1 MKADGAPVIE
11 LTIGEHDRGTD
22 RSILDAMH
30 ESALGGNTGY
40 AAVPGSPAL
49 RERIAARIAERTG
62 VATGP
67 ENVLVVPGGQ
77 AALLYAHH
85 AVCNPGDT
93 ALFIDPHYATFP
105 GTIRA
110 VGAKPLAIRASAENG
125 FLPDPQDVARA
136 AVGAASLLINSPNN
150 PTGAVYGERILEG
163 LARVARDHG
172 MWVVSDEVYDTQV
185 WDGAHLSIRACD
197 AMAAQTLVV
206 GSLSKSHAMTG
217 SRIGWVVGPE
227 EAIAH
232 MENLA
237 LCANYGVAGFVQ
249 DAALFALG
257 LVAEFERRVAAPFL
271 RRRDLAL
278 KRIAAQRI
286 VRAARPAGAM
296 YLMLDIRETG
306 TVGDESSPSGPARRA
321 ARRRDAWRELR
332 RSGGGARAGRADGRR
347 RIACAGAPTAF
358 SIWRRMSRRSR
369 CRTRHERADTPAG
382 GRSGRDGRHGG
393 ACRRAAM
400 RAVEHAG
407 FLRNRLSRA
416 DRAVS
421 RGGRRSERPATR
433 RGARR
438 STSPQPSASSAR
450 SRFWPKRAPPWRRA
464 PRAASHRFRRRW
476 MQGGVRDVIRA
487 LLDAGGRSECPAA
500 RQRHARR
507 G

>member
-1 MKADGAPVIE
+1 MKLSRSITGIVDNGSDGWETFYRARRMKADGAPVIE

-30 ESALGGNTGY
+30 ESALSGNTGY

-125 FLPDPQDVARA
+125 FLPDPRDVARA
-136 AVGAASLLINSPNN
+136 ADGAASLLINSPNN

-172 MWVVSDEVYDTQV
+172 LWVVSDEVYDTQV

-257 LVAEFERRVAAPFL
+257 LGAEFERRVAAPFL

-306 TVGDESSPSGPARRA
+306 LSGREFAERLLDERLVAVMPGESFGAAASGHVRVALTVDDESLAHA
-321 ARRRDAWRELR
+321 I
-332 RSGGGARAGRADGRR
+332 DG
-347 RIACAGAPTAF
+347 
-358 SIWRRMSRRSR
+358 
-369 CRTRHERADTPAG
+369 
-382 GRSGRDGRHGG
+382 
-393 ACRRAAM
+393 
-400 RAVEHAG
+400 
-407 FLRNRLSRA
+407 
-416 DRAVS
+416 
-421 RGGRRSERPATR
+421 
-433 RGARR
+433 
-438 STSPQPSASSAR
+438 
-450 SRFWPKRAPPWRRA
+450 
-464 PRAASHRFRRRW
+464 
-476 MQGGVRDVIRA
+476 
-487 LLDAGGRSECPAA
+487 LLDLAA
-500 RQRHARR
+500 DVAAQSVPDAA
-507 G
+507 